1 MSISGV
7 VERLFGERTIAE
19 ATRSHENG
27 RSRAMITNGYA
38 AASAFYAV
46 AVLGLGCA
54 TAASLQPPAVQS
66 GYAPVNGLK
75 MYYEVYG
82 RANGKILPLV
92 LLHGG
97 GSTIETSFGKALPA
111 LAKSRQVIA
120 FEQQGHGRTVD
131 IVDRPFTFEQSADDT
146 AGLLR
151 YLNIGKAD
159 FFGYSNG
166 GHIALQ
172 MAINHPDLVRKMVI
186 ESAMF
191 QRDGS
196 DPGFWKSFEHAKL
209 DDMPP
214 ELREAYLGVA
224 PHPKDLPTFFAKSVQ
239 RMLNFK
245 DWTPED
251 IQSINAPTLVVIG
264 DHDIVR
270 PEHAVLMFRLLPNAQ
285 LAVLPGTDH
294 MTIVIRSDWLVPMIE
309 TFLDS
314 PMPPA
319 RSNGKGKR

>member
-1 MSISGV
+1 MV
-7 VERLFGERTIAE
+7 KK
-19 ATRSHENG
+19 
-27 RSRAMITNGYA
+27 GYA
-38 AASAFYAV
+38 AALNAV
-46 AVLGLGCA
+46 VVLSLGCA
-54 TAASLQPPAVQS
+54 TAADFHAPAAQR

-82 RANGKILPLV
+82 SANGKNPPLV

-97 GSTIETSFGKALPA
+97 GSTIETSFGKVLPA
-111 LAKSRQVIA
+111 LAKNRQVIA
-120 FEQQGHGRTVD
+120 FEQQGHGHTAD
-131 IVDRPFTFEQSADDT
+131 IADRPFTFEQSADDT

-151 YLNIGKAD
+151 HLNIGKAD
-159 FFGYSNG
+159 IFGYSNG

-172 MAINHPDLVRKMVI
+172 MAISHPDLVRKLVV

-214 ELREAYLGVA
+214 ELKKAYLGVA
-224 PHPKDLPTFFAKSVQ
+224 PHPEDLPTFFTKSVQ

-245 DWTPED
+245 GWTPEE
-251 IQSINAPTLVVIG
+251 IQSINAPTLVMIG

-270 PEHAVLMFRLLPNAQ
+270 PEHAALMFRLLPNAQ

-294 MTIVIRSDWLVPMIE
+294 MTIVNRTELLVPMIE
-309 TFLDS
+309 MFLDS
-314 PMPPA
+314 PMPPP
-319 RSNGKGKR
+319 RSNGKEKR

>member
-1 MSISGV
+1 M
-7 VERLFGERTIAE
+7 A
-19 ATRSHENG
+19 
-27 RSRAMITNGYA
+27 
-38 AASAFYAV
+38 
-46 AVLGLGCA
+46 
-54 TAASLQPPAVQS
+54 PAVQS
-66 GYAPVNGLK
+66 GYAPSNGLK
-75 MYYEVYG
+75 LYYEIYG
-82 RANGKILPLV
+82 SPNGGVPPLV

-97 GSTIETSFGKALPA
+97 GSTIETSFGKVLPA
-111 LAKSRQVIA
+111 LAKTRQVIA
-120 FEQQGHGRTVD
+120 FEQQGHGRTAD
-131 IVDRPFTFEQSADDT
+131 IADRPFTFEQSADDT
-146 AGLLR
+146 AALLR

-172 MAINHPDLVRKMVI
+172 MAISHPDLVRNLVV

-196 DPGFWKSFEHAKL
+196 DPGFWSSFEHAKP
-209 DDMPP
+209 DDMPR
-214 ELREAYLGVA
+214 ELREAYLEVA
-224 PHPKDLPTFFAKSVQ
+224 PHPEDLPTFFAKSVQ
-239 RMLNFK
+239 RMMNFK
-245 DWTPED
+245 GWTPED
-251 IQSINAPTLVVIG
+251 IQSINVPTLVMIG

-294 MTIVIRSDWLVPMIE
+294 MTIVHRPDWLVSMIE

-319 RSNGKGKR
+319 

>member
-1 MSISGV
+1 MEV
-7 VERLFGERTIAE
+7 VE
-19 ATRSHENG
+19 SG
-27 RSRAMITNGYA
+27 RSGTMVRTG
-38 AASAFYAV
+38 YAV
-46 AVLGLGCA
+46 AGALCAVVVLSLGCA
-54 TAASLQPPAVQS
+54 TTASRQPPAVRS

-75 MYYEVYG
+75 MYYEVHG
-82 RANGKILPLV
+82 RANGKIPPLV

-97 GSTIETSFGKALPA
+97 GSTIQTSFGKVLPA
-111 LAKSRQVIA
+111 LAKNRQIIA
-120 FEQQGHGRTVD
+120 FEQQGHGHTAD
-131 IVDRPFTFEQSADDT
+131 IADRPFTFEQSADDT

-151 YLNIGKAD
+151 QLNIGEAD
-159 FFGYSNG
+159 IFGYSNG

-172 MAINHPDLVRKMVI
+172 MAIRHPGLVRKLVV

-191 QRDGS
+191 NRDGS

-209 DDMPP
+209 DDMPQ

-224 PHPKDLPTFFAKSVQ
+224 PHPGDLPTFFSKSVQ

-245 DWTPED
+245 GWTPEE
-251 IQSINAPTLVVIG
+251 IQSIDAPTLVLIG

-294 MTIVIRSDWLVPMIE
+294 MTIVNRSDWLVPMVE
-309 TFLDS
+309 VFLDS
-314 PMPPA
+314 PTPPA
-319 RSNGKGKR
+319 QSNGKEKR

>member
-1 MSISGV
+1 MV
-7 VERLFGERTIAE
+7 RK
-19 ATRSHENG
+19 
-27 RSRAMITNGYA
+27 GYA
-38 AASAFYAV
+38 TAFVLNAA

-54 TAASLQPPAVQS
+54 TATSLHVPAVQS

-82 RANGKILPLV
+82 SANGRIPPLV

-97 GSTIETSFGKALPA
+97 GSTIETSFGKVLPA
-111 LAKSRQVIA
+111 LAKTRQVIA
-120 FEQQGHGRTVD
+120 FEQQGHGHTAD
-131 IVDRPFTFEQSADDT
+131 IVDRPFSFEQSADDA

-151 YLNIGKAD
+151 YLDIGKAD
-159 FFGYSNG
+159 FLGYSNG

-172 MAINHPDLVRKMVI
+172 MAISHPGLVRKLVV

-191 QRDGS
+191 HRDGS
-196 DPGFWKSFEHAKL
+196 DPGFWNSFEHAKM

-224 PHPKDLPTFFAKSVQ
+224 PHPEDLPTFFTKSVQ
-239 RMLNFK
+239 RMLKFK
-245 DWTPED
+245 GWTPEE
-251 IQSINAPTLVVIG
+251 IRSINAPTLVMIG
-264 DHDIVR
+264 DRDIVR

-294 MTIVIRSDWLVPMIE
+294 MTIVNRSDWLVSMIG

-319 RSNGKGKR
+319 RPGGEEKQ

>member
-1 MSISGV
+1 MV
-7 VERLFGERTIAE
+7 KK
-19 ATRSHENG
+19 
-27 RSRAMITNGYA
+27 GYA
-38 AASAFYAV
+38 AASGLIAV
-46 AVLGLGCA
+46 VVLSLGSA
-54 TAASLQPPAVQS
+54 TAASLHTPSVQR

-75 MYYEVYG
+75 MYYEIHGTVN
-82 RANGKILPLV
+82 ANNPPLV

-97 GSTIETSFGKALPA
+97 GSTIETSFGKVLPA
-111 LAKSRQVIA
+111 LANSRQVIA
-120 FEQQGHGRTVD
+120 FEQQGHGRTAD

-172 MAINHPDLVRKMVI
+172 MAISHPDLVRKLVI

-214 ELREAYLGVA
+214 ELQKAYLGVA
-224 PHPKDLPTFFAKSVQ
+224 PHPEDLPTFFAKSVQ

-245 DWTPED
+245 GWTPVD
-251 IQSINAPTLVVIG
+251 IQSINAPTLVMVG

-294 MTIVIRSDWLVPMIE
+294 MTIVNRSDWLVPMVE

-314 PMPPA
+314 PMPLA
-319 RSNGKGKR
+319 RPNGKEKR

>member
-1 MSISGV
+1 MKGS
-7 VERLFGERTIAE
+7 
-19 ATRSHENG
+19 
-27 RSRAMITNGYA
+27 A
-38 AASAFYAV
+38 AASAFIV
-46 AVLGLGCA
+46 VLSLGCA
-54 TAASLQPPAVQS
+54 TTARFHAPATRG
-66 GYAPVNGLK
+66 GYAPLNGLK
-75 MYYEVYG
+75 VYYEVHG
-82 RANGKILPLV
+82 SANGRIPPLV

-97 GSTIETSFGKALPA
+97 GSTIETSFGKFLPA
-111 LAKSRQVIA
+111 LARTRQVIA
-120 FEQQGHGRTVD
+120 FEQQGHGHTADVA
-131 IVDRPFTFEQSADDT
+131 DRPFTFEQSADDT

-172 MAINHPDLVRKMVI
+172 MAISHPGLVRKLVI

-191 QRDGS
+191 HRDGI

-209 DDMPP
+209 DDMPL

-224 PHPKDLPTFFAKSVQ
+224 PRPEDLPTFFAKSVQ

-245 DWTPED
+245 GWTSGD
-251 IQSINAPTLVVIG
+251 IRSIDAPTLVVIG
-264 DHDIVR
+264 DRDIVH

-285 LAVLPGTDH
+285 LAILPGTDH
-294 MTIVIRSDWLVPMIE
+294 MAIVNRSDWLVPMIE

-314 PMPPA
+314 PAPPT
-319 RSNGKGKR
+319 RPNGKGKR

>member
-1 MSISGV
+1 MKGNV
-7 VERLFGERTIAE
+7 VRK
-19 ATRSHENG
+19 G
-27 RSRAMITNGYA
+27 RA
-38 AASAFYAV
+38 AVSALNAV
-46 AVLGLGCA
+46 VVLSLGCA
-54 TAASLQPPAVQS
+54 TTANLHTPAVRS

-82 RANGKILPLV
+82 SANGKVPPLV

-97 GSTIETSFGKALPA
+97 GSTIETSFGKVLPA
-111 LAKSRQVIA
+111 LAKTRQVIA
-120 FEQQGHGRTVD
+120 FEQQGHGRTAD
-131 IVDRPFTFEQSADDT
+131 IVDRPFTFEQSADDA

-151 YLNIGKAD
+151 HLNIGKAD

-172 MAINHPDLVRKMVI
+172 MAISHPGLVRKLVV

-191 QRDGS
+191 HRDGS

-209 DDMPP
+209 GDMPP
-214 ELREAYLGVA
+214 ELRGAYLGVA
-224 PHPKDLPTFFAKSVQ
+224 PHPEDLPTFFAKSVQ

-245 DWTPED
+245 GWTPED
-251 IQSINAPTLVVIG
+251 IQSIDAPTLVMIG
-264 DHDIVR
+264 DRDIVT
-270 PEHAVLMFRLLPNAQ
+270 PEHAVRMFRLLPNAQ

-294 MTIVIRSDWLVPMIE
+294 MTIVNRSDWLVPMIG

-319 RSNGKGKR
+319 RPKGNEKR

>member
-1 MSISGV
+1 MVKKGH
-7 VERLFGERTIAE
+7 T
-19 ATRSHENG
+19 
-27 RSRAMITNGYA
+27 
-38 AASAFYAV
+38 AASALYAV
-46 AVLGLGCA
+46 AVHGPGCA

-75 MYYEVYG
+75 IYYEAHG
-82 RANGKILPLV
+82 RANDKIPPLV

-97 GSTIETSFGKALPA
+97 GSTIETSFGKILPA
-111 LAKSRQVIA
+111 LARGRRVIA
-120 FEQQGHGRTVD
+120 FEQQGHGHTAD
-131 IVDRPFTFEQSADDT
+131 IADRPFTFEQSADDT

-151 YLNIGKAD
+151 HLNIGKAD
-159 FFGYSNG
+159 IFGYSNG

-172 MAINHPDLVRKMVI
+172 MAIRHPDLVRKLVV

-191 QRDGS
+191 QRDGC

-224 PHPKDLPTFFAKSVQ
+224 PHPEDFPTFFAKSVQ
-239 RMLNFK
+239 RMLDFK
-245 DWTPED
+245 DWTPEA
-251 IQSINAPTLVVIG
+251 IQSINAPALVVTG

-294 MTIVIRSDWLVPMIE
+294 MTIVNRSDWLVPMVE
-309 TFLDS
+309 MFLDS
-314 PMPPA
+314 PAPMPPT
-319 RSNGKGKR
+319 RSKGNEKR

>member
-1 MSISGV
+1 MDKKGFAPV
-7 VERLFGERTIAE
+7 V
-19 ATRSHENG
+19 
-27 RSRAMITNGYA
+27 AMN
-38 AASAFYAV
+38 AV
-46 AVLGLGCA
+46 AVLFLGCA
-54 TAASLQPPAVQS
+54 TAASLHSPAVQS

-82 RANGKILPLV
+82 SANGRNPPLV

-97 GSTIETSFGKALPA
+97 GSTIDTSFGKVLAA
-111 LAKSRQVIA
+111 LAKTRQVIV
-120 FEQQGHGRTVD
+120 FEQQGHGRTAD
-131 IVDRPFTFEQSADDT
+131 IVDRPFTFEQSAEDA

-151 YLNIGKAD
+151 HLNIGKAD

-166 GHIALQ
+166 GHIVLQ
-172 MAINHPDLVRKMVI
+172 LAIRHPGLVRKLVI

-209 DDMPP
+209 DDMPQ
-214 ELREAYLGVA
+214 ELREAFLRTA
-224 PHPKDLPTFFAKSVQ
+224 PHPEDLPVFFTKSVQ
-239 RMLNFK
+239 RMLHFK
-245 DWTPED
+245 GWTTEE
-251 IQSINAPTLVVIG
+251 IRSIDAPTLVMIG

-270 PEHAVLMFRLLPNAQ
+270 PEHAVLMFRLLPTAQ

-294 MTIVIRSDWLVPMIE
+294 MTIVNRSEWLVPMVE

-319 RSNGKGKR
+319 R

>member
-1 MSISGV
+1 MKGNV
-7 VERLFGERTIAE
+7 VRK
-19 ATRSHENG
+19 G
-27 RSRAMITNGYA
+27 RA
-38 AASAFYAV
+38 AVSALNAV
-46 AVLGLGCA
+46 VVLCLGCA
-54 TAASLQPPAVQS
+54 TTATLHTPAVRS

-82 RANGKILPLV
+82 SANGKIPPLV

-97 GSTIETSFGKALPA
+97 GSTIETSFGKVLPA
-111 LAKSRQVIA
+111 LAKTRQVIA
-120 FEQQGHGRTVD
+120 FEQQGHGRTAD

-151 YLNIGKAD
+151 FLNIGKAD

-172 MAINHPDLVRKMVI
+172 MAISHPGLVRKLVV

-191 QRDGS
+191 HRDGS
-196 DPGFWKSFEHAKL
+196 DPGFWKSFEHAKPG
-209 DDMPP
+209 DMPP

-224 PHPKDLPTFFAKSVQ
+224 PHPEDLPTFFTKSVQ

-245 DWTPED
+245 GWTPED
-251 IQSINAPTLVVIG
+251 IQSIDAPTLVMIG
-264 DHDIVR
+264 DRDIVT
-270 PEHAVLMFRLLPNAQ
+270 PEHAVRMFRLLPNAQ

-294 MTIVIRSDWLVPMIE
+294 MTIVNRSDWLVPMIG

-319 RSNGKGKR
+319 RPNGKVNR

>member
-1 MSISGV
+1 M
-7 VERLFGERTIAE
+7 
-19 ATRSHENG
+19 
-27 RSRAMITNGYA
+27 NGYA
-38 AASAFYAV
+38 AATVLNAV
-46 AVLGLGCA
+46 VVFSLGCA
-54 TAASLQPPAVQS
+54 TAASLQRPAVQS

-75 MYYEVYG
+75 MYYEIHG
-82 RANGKILPLV
+82 TANGKIPPLV

-97 GSTIETSFGKALPA
+97 GSTIETSFGKVLPA
-111 LAKSRQVIA
+111 IARTRQVIA
-120 FEQQGHGRTVD
+120 FEQQGHGRTAD

-151 YLNIGKAD
+151 HLRIGKAD
-159 FFGYSNG
+159 FLGYSNG

-172 MAINHPDLVRKMVI
+172 MAISHPDLVRKLVV

-224 PHPKDLPTFFAKSVQ
+224 PHPEDLPTFFAKSVQ
-239 RMLNFK
+239 RMLNFNG
-245 DWTPED
+245 WTPED
-251 IQSINAPTLVVIG
+251 LQSINAPTLVLIG

-294 MTIVIRSDWLVPMIE
+294 MTIVNRSDWLVSMIE

-314 PMPPA
+314 PMLTTRP
-319 RSNGKGKR
+319 NGEEKR

>member
-1 MSISGV
+1 
-7 VERLFGERTIAE
+7 
-19 ATRSHENG
+19 
-27 RSRAMITNGYA
+27 MIKKGYA
-38 AASAFYAV
+38 ATAFYGV

-54 TAASLQPPAVQS
+54 TAAGLQPPAVQS

-75 MYYEVYG
+75 IYYEVYG
-82 RANGKILPLV
+82 RANGKIPPLL

-97 GSTIETSFGKALPA
+97 GSTIETSFGKVLPA
-111 LAKSRQVIA
+111 LAKNRQVIA
-120 FEQQGHGRTVD
+120 FEQQGHGHTAD
-131 IVDRPFTFEQSADDT
+131 IADRPFTFEQSADDA

-151 YLNIGKAD
+151 HLNIGKAD
-159 FFGYSNG
+159 IFGYSNG
-166 GHIALQ
+166 GNIALQ
-172 MAINHPDLVRKMVI
+172 IAIRHPDLVRKLVV

-191 QRDGS
+191 NHDGS

-224 PHPKDLPTFFAKSVQ
+224 PHPEDLPTFFAKSVQ

-245 DWTPED
+245 DWSPED
-251 IQSINAPTLVVIG
+251 MQSINAPTLVVTG

-294 MTIVIRSDWLVPMIE
+294 MTIVNRSDWLVPMIE
-309 TFLDS
+309 AFLDAPIS
-314 PMPPA
+314 KQKNPEA
-319 RSNGKGKR
+319 RECFLKTRTP

>member
-1 MSISGV
+1 MV
-7 VERLFGERTIAE
+7 KK
-19 ATRSHENG
+19 
-27 RSRAMITNGYA
+27 GYA
-38 AASAFYAV
+38 AASGLIAV
-46 AVLGLGCA
+46 VVLSLSCA
-54 TAASLQPPAVQS
+54 TAASLHTPSVQR

-75 MYYEVYG
+75 MYYEIHGTVN
-82 RANGKILPLV
+82 ANNPPLV

-97 GSTIETSFGKALPA
+97 GSTIETSFGKVLPA
-111 LAKSRQVIA
+111 LANSRQVIA
-120 FEQQGHGRTVD
+120 FEQQGHGRTAD

-172 MAINHPDLVRKMVI
+172 MAISHPDLVRKLVI

-214 ELREAYLGVA
+214 ELQKAYLGVA
-224 PHPKDLPTFFAKSVQ
+224 PHPEDLPTFFAKSVQ

-245 DWTPED
+245 GWTPVD
-251 IQSINAPTLVVIG
+251 IQSINAPTLVMVG

-294 MTIVIRSDWLVPMIE
+294 MTIVNRSDWLVPMIE

-314 PMPPA
+314 PMPPT
-319 RSNGKGKR
+319 RSNGKKKR